1 MASSSRNKE
10 NFTVAV
16 DVMGGDFAPAEPV
29 AGAVQAAREQG
40 VNVLLV
46 GDANL
51 VEAELARH
59 VTDGLN
65 ITIVP
70 SEGVITETDNPVKAI
85 RDRPK
90 ASMVEAAKLVKS
102 GQADAMV
109 TMGSTGAAMASAT
122 LVVGLLDGV
131 ARPALGG
138 PMFRP
143 LSSAVLIDV
152 GSSVDCRPSQMLGFA
167 ALGTAFARSIQ
178 KIENPRV
185 GLLSVGAE
193 EGKGNRQTKEAYP
206 VFKGSN
212 LNFIGNVE
220 GWDFFQDKVD
230 VVVCDG
236 FVGNII
242 MKFAEGMGIA
252 VSQLIPGLVG
262 DKLSPEVVHKLVSL
276 TSSIDIGGG
285 GPLFGVDGLVLVG
298 HGRAQAAGIAG
309 AIALAQ
315 RARQER
321 FVEAMRREL
330 AGLL

>member
-1 MASSSRNKE
+1 
-10 NFTVAV
+10 
-16 DVMGGDFAPAEPV
+16 MGGDFAPVEPV
-29 AGAVQAAREQG
+29 TGAVQAAREQG
-40 VNVLLV
+40 LNVLLV
-46 GDANL
+46 GDTDV

-59 VTDGLN
+59 ATEGLN
-65 ITIVP
+65 ISIVP
-70 SEGVITETDNPVKAI
+70 SDGVINETDNPVRAI
-85 RDRPK
+85 RERPK
-90 ASMVEAAKLVKS
+90 ASIVEAAKLVRS

-122 LVVGLLDGV
+122 LVVGLLEGV

-138 PMFRP
+138 PMFGP
-143 LSSAVLIDV
+143 LSSAVLVDV

-206 VFKGSN
+206 VFNNSN
-212 LNFIGNVE
+212 LNFVGNVE

-242 MKFAEGMGIA
+242 MKFAEGLGIA
-252 VSQLIPGLVG
+252 VSRLIPGLVG
-262 DKLSPEVVHKLVSL
+262 DKLPPDVVHKLVSL
-276 TSSIDIGGG
+276 TSSPDIGGG
-285 GPLFGVDGLVLVG
+285 GPLFGVNGLVLVG
-298 HGRAQAAGIAG
+298 HGRAQAASIAS
-309 AIALAQ
+309 AISLAQ
-315 RARQER
+315 RAREDG
-321 FVEAMRREL
+321 FVEAMRQEL
-330 AGLL
+330 SGLLYKEKEVLRDA